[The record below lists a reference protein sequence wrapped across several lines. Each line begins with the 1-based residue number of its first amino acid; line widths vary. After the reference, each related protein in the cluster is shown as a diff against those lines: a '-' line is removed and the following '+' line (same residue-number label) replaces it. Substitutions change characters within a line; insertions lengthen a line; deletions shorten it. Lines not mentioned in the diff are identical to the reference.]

1 MYNDKGEKK
10 SIKLQLKNPGPSNIP
25 LAGKKVAWNSL
36 QGGLEGSIHRPGV
49 SRSDG
54 VEGEETIT
62 CRLAALFCPDGVRR
76 RILSPAK
83 C

>member
-1 MYNDKGEKK
+1 MYNDRGEKK

-54 VEGEETIT
+54 VVE
-62 CRLAALFCPDGVRR
+62 
-76 RILSPAK
+76 
-83 C
+83 